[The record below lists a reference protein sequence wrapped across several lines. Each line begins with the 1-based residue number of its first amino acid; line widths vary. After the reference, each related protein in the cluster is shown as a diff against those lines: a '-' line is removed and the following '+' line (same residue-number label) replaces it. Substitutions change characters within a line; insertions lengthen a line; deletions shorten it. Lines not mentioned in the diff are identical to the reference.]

1 MDADEQTVSCLA
13 KVRRNRAVTH
23 RFNAMITALLM
34 AVKDGADAG
43 FVGFYI
49 LKLFFWL

>member
-1 MDADEQTVSCLA
+1 MDVDEQTVSCLA

-34 AVKDGADAG
+34 TVKDGTDAEP
-43 FVGFYI
+43 VGFYI
-49 LKLFFWL
+49 